1 MRACAHRLVP
11 IARLARAW
19 RSRGDYAASNATI
32 FDENIMIR
40 LYVSAEQ
47 AWSAGMTLTL
57 SEAAAHHWTR
67 VLRARIGDPA
77 VLFDGQGCEADA
89 ELIEISKRSAR
100 VRIHATRVPLT
111 ESPLHTHLG
120 LVMSKGDRLDYA
132 LQKAVELG
140 VSEITLLTSE
150 RCELRLRGAELIDKK
165 RSHWQG
171 VLVSACEQSG
181 RTVLPKLHGPM
192 ALSDWQ
198 TTVVASEKWVLAPS
212 VSGGPQAANTP
223 ASVAL
228 LIGPEG
234 GLSAAEINA
243 AHACGFQHWQLG
255 PRVLRTETAPVAAL
269 AVLQWLYGD
278 ANT

>member
-1 MRACAHRLVP
+1 
-11 IARLARAW
+11 
-19 RSRGDYAASNATI
+19 
-32 FDENIMIR
+32 MIR

-47 AWSAGMTLTL
+47 TWTVGMSL
-57 SEAAAHHWTR
+57 SLPEAAAHHWTR
-67 VLRARIGDPA
+67 VLRARIGDHA
-77 VLFDGQGCEADA
+77 VLFDGQGCEAEV
-89 ELIEISKRSAR
+89 ELIDVRKRSAE
-100 VRIHATRVPLT
+100 VTVISVATPAV

-140 VSEITLLTSE
+140 VSEITLLSSE
-150 RCELRLRGAELIDKK
+150 RCELRLRGPEVVEKK
-165 RSHWQG
+165 LAHWQG

-181 RTVLPKLHGPM
+181 RNTLPLLHGPM
-192 ALSDWQ
+192 TLGEWQ
-198 TTVVASEKWVLAPS
+198 STVVSEQKWVLAPS
-212 VSGGPQAANTP
+212 VAGGPNASNKP

-234 GLSAAEINA
+234 GLSAAEISA
-243 AHACGFQHWQLG
+243 AQDCEFQPWQFG

-278 ANT
+278 VGA

>member
-1 MRACAHRLVP
+1 
-11 IARLARAW
+11 
-19 RSRGDYAASNATI
+19 
-32 FDENIMIR
+32 MIR
-40 LYVSAEQ
+40 LYVSAEY
-47 AWSAGMTLTL
+47 AWTTGMTLTL
-57 SEAAAHHWTR
+57 PEAAAHHWTR
-67 VLRARIGDPA
+67 VLRARIGDHA
-77 VLFDGQGCEADA
+77 MLFDGQGCEAEV
-89 ELIEISKRSAR
+89 ELIDASKRAAQVTILS
-100 VRIHATRVPLT
+100 VATPTV

-140 VSEITLLTSE
+140 VSEITLLSSE
-150 RCELRLRGAELIDKK
+150 RCELRLRGAEAVEKK

-181 RTVLPKLHGPM
+181 RNTLPLLHGTM

-198 TTVVASEKWVLAPS
+198 AAVVASEKWVLAPS
-212 VSGGPQAANTP
+212 VSGGPKASSTP

-234 GLSAAEINA
+234 GLSAAELNA
-243 AHACGFQHWQLG
+243 AQTCGFQPWQLG

-269 AVLQWLYGD
+269 AVLQWLFGD
-278 ANT
+278 AST